1 MFKCAHIEMAFL
13 PHVLS
18 LSIWQWGWAAYLFIL
33 SYSRDYLF
41 FEYLAK
47 GKIKPSGPEA
57 FFEEE
62 ILENCFNVFDGY
74 FFIFSCLNL
83 GFSYFSRYLSTLAK
97 LSNILY

>member
-1 MFKCAHIEMAFL
+1 M
-13 PHVLS
+13 
-18 LSIWQWGWAAYLFIL
+18 
-33 SYSRDYLF
+33 F

-62 ILENCFNVFDGY
+62 IFENCFNVFDGY
-74 FFIFSCLNL
+74 FFIQVVYFSCPNL